1 MPAAPTVVNFSN
13 RTAGNKPFDYFKISA
28 WCVSVAAAAAAH
40 SSSVAAAGAPTDFL
54 NANILDAFIKRRPAR
69 PSGRTLTCSG
79 RIMED
84 YTALICLYLANLG
97 AEPRG
102 QFVRIATVAWFLPS
116 AAGLL
121 VLAEARSE
129 DVSAVNVSESWG
141 GGRERGRKKSFLYFY
156 VQVSERNGFF
166 ESLAGGIWRRLMRK
180 PPHLPPSLS

>member
-1 MPAAPTVVNFSN
+1 
-13 RTAGNKPFDYFKISA
+13 
-28 WCVSVAAAAAAH
+28 
-40 SSSVAAAGAPTDFL
+40 
-54 NANILDAFIKRRPAR
+54 
-69 PSGRTLTCSG
+69 
-79 RIMED
+79 MED

-121 VLAEARSE
+121 VLAAARSE
-129 DVSAVNVSESWG
+129 DVSAVNVLESG
-141 GGRERGRKKSFLYFY
+141 GQRERKKSFLYFY